1 MQLYQPPIRRRR
13 PEAAEQEKALRLLRS
28 MGARVWVAGTTR
40 KRGDHQGTMQTPG
53 LPDLPFVFLPAT
65 RRGSL
70 AFRGH
75 ERDRVLL
82 VVEMKSPTAA
92 RGKTRGRS
100 PEQVEFARMCE
111 LANVHYYC
119 GDCDGLIGW
128 LISHGFLRADQV
140 AADHTHA
147 TTLRD

>member
-1 MQLYQPPIRRRR
+1 MQLFTAARRRAK
-13 PEAAEQEKALRLLRS
+13 PEAAEQEKAIRLLRS
-28 MGARVWVAGTTR
+28 MGAKVWVAGTTR
-40 KRGDHQGTMQTPG
+40 KQGDYQGTMQTPG
-53 LPDLPFVFLPAT
+53 LPDLPFVFLPAHRT
-65 RRGSL
+65 GSL

-75 ERDRVLL
+75 EQDRVLL

-92 RGKTRGRS
+92 RTKTRGRS
-100 PEQVEFARMCE
+100 PEQVEFAELCE
-111 LANVHYYC
+111 LANVHYFC

-147 TTLRD
+147 TPLRG

>member
-1 MQLYQPPIRRRR
+1 VKLFAPSRRRAK

-40 KRGDHQGTMQTPG
+40 KRGDYQGTMQTPG
-53 LPDLPFVFLPAT
+53 LPDLPFVFL
-65 RRGSL
+65 RRGD
-70 AFRGH
+70 GYT
-75 ERDRVLL
+75 LL

-92 RGKTRGRS
+92 RSKLAGRS
-100 PEQVEFARMCE
+100 PEQVEFAQLCE
-111 LANVHYYC
+111 LSDINYFC

-147 TTLRD
+147 TLSRD